1 MPSFVCG
8 MSFYS
13 SVGGSASHD
22 VLVQHRRDRE
32 HLTGTFAIRS
42 GNDRGVDVLES
53 TLLEEQVRG
62 KRAAVAD
69 TRHSGDLLLSWA
81 GMRTVF
87 ERERR

>member
-13 SVGGSASHD
+13 LVWGDASHN
-22 VLVQHRRDRE
+22 VLVQHRRHRE
-32 HLTGTFAIRS
+32 HLAGTFAVRA
-42 GNDRGVDVLES
+42 GNDGSVDVLES

-62 KRAAVAD
+62 ERAAVAD
-69 TRHSGDLLLSWA
+69 TRHSGDLLSIRA
-81 GMRTVF
+81 ESRTVF